1 MCQLF
6 LSSIVSSLRCKN
18 TIVLLYF
25 QAEVKAS
32 LNRGTVRDEKLQ
44 QTMNLTLKR
53 LSTYQQVNDTS
64 CPLDRNPSEDKPS
77 RL

>member
-1 MCQLF
+1 VF
-6 LSSIVSSLRCKN
+6 LDFASNNYCL
-18 TIVLLYF
+18 

-53 LSTYQQVNDTS
+53 LNTYQQVI
-64 CPLDRNPSEDKPS
+64 DKNFLEYLS
-77 RL
+77 SYLEKIDLAYWSSIEFVSYF